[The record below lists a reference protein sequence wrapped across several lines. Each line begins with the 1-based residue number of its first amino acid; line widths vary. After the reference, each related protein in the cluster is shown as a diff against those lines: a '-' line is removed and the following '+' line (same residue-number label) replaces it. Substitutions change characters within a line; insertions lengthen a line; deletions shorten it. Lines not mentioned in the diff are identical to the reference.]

1 MSNAK
6 EITILYFATARDATK
21 VPSEKISL
29 PPQSTS
35 MSLEDLTNLLKKR
48 HEKLAPILDNSL
60 YSINM
65 EYVEEKYCYDVII
78 LLLSLFR
85 SKHELFHYLFNNV
98 KRVNEFVILFFFTG
112 YTGIY

>member
-65 EYVEEKYCYDVII
+65 EYVEESDYQTILVKEGDEVAII
-78 LLLSLFR
+78 PPVS
-85 SKHELFHYLFNNV
+85 
-98 KRVNEFVILFFFTG
+98 G
-112 YTGIY
+112 G